1 MSSRRNRPLGVSVLA
16 VLWLLSAVLLVILA
30 SEMWHGRLGGGSLPE
45 WFSVGLIQ
53 RAPYVA
59 LLALGCGIIAF
70 GLWEMQ
76 NWARLI
82 TIGLSGLGFIRTG
95 FVLLMHTV
103 FAEAVP
109 RRGSSMLVWF
119 LVVNMAVNGLIVWYL
134 MSDDVSKAFREAW

>member
-1 MSSRRNRPLGVSVLA
+1 LGVSVLA

-82 TIGLSGLGFIRTG
+82 IIGLSLLDFLRVGFAL
-95 FVLLMHTV
+95 FMYVV
-103 FAEAVP
+103 FTDSIAK
-109 RRGSSMLVWF
+109 RGS
-119 LVVNMAVNGLIVWYL
+119 IV
-134 MSDDVSKAFREAW
+134 F